1 MNVKYNFYNLIGRE
15 GENMARSWSA
25 RIFRLMVWIVCVAGI
40 TQGLLIPLLT
50 MLLEEKGVTAGFNGL
65 SASALYIGIL
75 IASPLGPTVIRRFG
89 VKKTILLG
97 LSIVMTATSFFPV
110 FSGFWVWT
118 GLRLVVGIGDSFLHY
133 ATQLWITM
141 NAPGQE
147 RGRRIS
153 QYGFA
158 YGLGF
163 GIGPLGLNLLSFGQT
178 APFLA
183 ALAILAISFYL
194 AARLKLARSSEESL
208 KEPEEKKGR
217 TQPGR
222 VYRLGFIAFCSPLVY
237 GLLETALTGNF
248 PIVGLREG
256 IEKSWISL
264 LISAFVW
271 GSLLFQ
277 VPLGVFGDKIGRRN
291 LLLVVCSLGSAGM
304 FLIPLFLNNVLYL
317 FIVFLL
323 IGGLVGSLFSLGLAF
338 AADLLPIRFLPVA
351 NVIASVHFS
360 TGSIIGPYTGG
371 LLIEKAGG
379 KALFVL
385 IGSVLAGYVLIMI
398 LEKIGNKSK
407 PVKQTDRQA
416 V

>member
-1 MNVKYNFYNLIGRE
+1 
-15 GENMARSWSA
+15 MARSWS
-25 RIFRLMVWIVCVAGI
+25 IQTFRLMVWIICVAGI

-50 MLLEEKGVTAGFNGL
+50 MMLEERGIHAGSNGL

-75 IASPLGPTVIRRFG
+75 IASPLGPVIVRRFG

-97 LSIVMTATSFFPV
+97 LSIVTIATSFFSV

-133 ATQLWITM
+133 ATQLWITV
-141 NAPGQE
+141 NTPGQE

-163 GIGPLGLNLLSFGQT
+163 GIGPLGLNLLSFGQ
-178 APFLA
+178 AVPFLV
-183 ALAILAISFYL
+183 ALIILAISFYL
-194 AARLKLARSSEESL
+194 AIRLKVSASPAESP
-208 KEPEEKKGR
+208 KEPEAKKGQ
-217 TQPGR
+217 TQLGR
-222 VYRLGFIAFCSPLVY
+222 VYGLGFLAFCSPLIY

-277 VPLGVFGDKIGRRN
+277 VPLGVFGDKIGRKN
-291 LLLVVCSLGSAGM
+291 LLLIVCSLGAMGM
-304 FLIPLFLNNVLYL
+304 FLMPLLLPNVFYL
-317 FIVFLL
+317 FIAFML

-338 AADLLPIRFLPVA
+338 AADLLPTRFLPIA

-360 TGSIIGPYTGG
+360 IGSIIGPYTGG

-379 KALFVL
+379 EALFIL
-385 IGSVLAGYVLIMI
+385 IGCVLAGYVLIMV
-398 LEKIGNKSK
+398 LEKILNKSNQ
-407 PVKQTDRQA
+407 VKHTDRQA
-416 V
+416 M